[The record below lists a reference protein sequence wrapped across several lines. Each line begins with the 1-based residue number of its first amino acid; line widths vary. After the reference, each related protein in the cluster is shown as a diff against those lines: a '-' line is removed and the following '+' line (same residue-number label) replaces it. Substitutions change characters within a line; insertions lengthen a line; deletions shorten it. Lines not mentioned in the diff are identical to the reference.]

1 MNAGGVD
8 KACKS
13 RECSLQLPAI
23 SIQLMSKFRFFEFR
37 VYQDAKLFHR
47 KIIYYTKNFP
57 REFEYLKNQLKRA
70 ALSVVLN
77 IAEGSGKDSDRDFN
91 RYIQNSLGSIN
102 EVAAC
107 IDIIKDEKLLK
118 EDIVI
123 ELITIAEHLKDSLGA
138 FSKKLKS

>member
-1 MNAGGVD
+1 MN
-8 KACKS
+8 
-13 RECSLQLPAI
+13 
-23 SIQLMSKFRFFEFR
+23 
-37 VYQDAKLFHR
+37 
-47 KIIYYTKNFP
+47 
-57 REFEYLKNQLKRA
+57 YLKNQLKRA